1 MLSERSFAR
10 SHAIFRAAH
19 DVLPGGVPAGG
30 TPLLSNGKAPL
41 YFERGSGCHIWD
53 VDGNE
58 YVDYILAYGAVLLGY
73 ANPEVDAAASREVAN
88 GMLLSM
94 NHPLHGRFLEAVLR
108 RFPAA
113 DMGYFMKTGSE
124 ATTAAVRLARRYTGR
139 RKIVRCGFHGWHD
152 WCFPDDGST
161 PAGIAEQVLPLHDI
175 TAHGLERLLSQNID
189 QIAAVIVA
197 PEMVMPLDREA
208 INSLIETAH
217 AHGALFILDEIKTG
231 FRTLSGS
238 VQTYLNV
245 HPDITTLSK
254 ALGNGWPVSTV
265 IGRKEIMQAGQG
277 IHLSAT
283 YHGDTT
289 GMAAALANLAVLDR
303 ENVASHVWQLGTRL
317 IDGLNV
323 IAKRHRVPARAYGEP
338 VPSMPFMAFIHAD
351 QDINNKLIDAFY
363 TRMFQL
369 GVLLHPR
376 HLWYISFAHT
386 EGDIDT
392 TLACADRAMS
402 ETRAAV
408 L

>member
-1 MLSERSFAR
+1 MLK
-10 SHAIFRAAH
+10 AAC

-30 TPLLSNGKAPL
+30 RQLLGNGKAPL
-41 YFERGSGCHIWD
+41 YFERGCGCHIWD

-73 ANPEVDAAASREVAN
+73 AHPAVDEAARREVAN

-94 NHPLHGRFLEAVLR
+94 NHPLHARFLEMVLR

-152 WCFPDDGST
+152 WCFADDGST
-161 PAGIAEQVLPLHDI
+161 PAGITEQVLALHDI
-175 TAHGLERLLSQNID
+175 TAKGLELLLSEHPNE
-189 QIAAVIVA
+189 IAAVIVA
-197 PEMVMPLDREA
+197 PEMVMPLNREA
-208 INSLIETAH
+208 INLLIETAH

-231 FRTLSGS
+231 FRTLTGS
-238 VQTYLNV
+238 VQTWLDV
-245 HPDITTLSK
+245 RPDMTTLSK
-254 ALGNGWPVSTV
+254 GLGNGWPVSTV

-289 GMAAALANLAVLDR
+289 GMAAALTNLEVLDR
-303 ENVASHVWQLGTRL
+303 ENVPAHVWQLGTRL
-317 IDGLNV
+317 IEGLNR
-323 IAKRHRVPARAYGEP
+323 IAKRHHVPARAYGEP
-338 VPSMPFMAFIHAD
+338 VPSMPFMAFTHPD
-351 QDINNKLIDAFY
+351 QHINDQLIDVFY
-363 TRMFQL
+363 ARMYQC
-369 GVLLHPR
+369 GVLLHPH

-386 EGDIDT
+386 ERDIDT
-392 TLACADRAMS
+392 TLAFADVAMAELRA
-402 ETRAAV
+402 TV